1 MKMQK
6 TSHFKPVRAGL
17 KTLNR
22 GPCAPHTA
30 CEAASAHCDITLR
43 FANLPEPGLHTD
55 AACLLLKQM
64 PSKLLFT
71 ALKRVFNVICSC
83 FPFTSYFSDLGF
95 SIQGAFQ
102 KGNSGGQRWASAA
115 PP

>member
-1 MKMQK
+1 MQK

-43 FANLPEPGLHTD
+43 FPNLPEPGLDTD

-71 ALKRVFNVICSC
+71 ALKHVYLMSFSLVFLSPPIFQTLGLAFRV
-83 FPFTSYFSDLGF
+83 PFKKVTLEARDGPLLHLP
-95 SIQGAFQ
+95 
-102 KGNSGGQRWASAA
+102 K
-115 PP
+115 